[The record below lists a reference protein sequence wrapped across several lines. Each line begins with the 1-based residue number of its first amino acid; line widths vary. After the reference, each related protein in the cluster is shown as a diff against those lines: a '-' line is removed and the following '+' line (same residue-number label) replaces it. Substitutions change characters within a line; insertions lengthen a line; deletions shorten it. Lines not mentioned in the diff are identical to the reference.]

1 MKLRK
6 SDYKLIIIAIVLV
19 IISLI
24 VFNISPNKDKN
35 KVEDNTQIK
44 LLKDYSRFYTV
55 NSCVYKYIVNLQSK
69 NTDNLMKL
77 LDEEYITNNN
87 INSNNIYNNLEN
99 LNGNYTFDA
108 KEIYYEELSDN
119 VIKYY
124 VYGHIIEDTINGY
137 STNKLETYY
146 IVKMDTQNMTFNISP
161 SNENIFKE
169 AKNG

>member
-87 INSNNIYNNLEN
+87 INSNNIYDNLEN

>member
-24 VFNISPNKDKN
+24 IFNISPNKDEN
-35 KVEDNTQIK
+35 KGEVNTQIK

-69 NTDNLMKL
+69 NTNNLMKL
-77 LDEEYITNNN
+77 LDEEYLTNNN

-99 LNGNYTFDA
+99 LNGNYTFDS

-124 VYGHIIEDTINGY
+124 VYGNIIEDTINGY
-137 STNKLETYY
+137 STNKLVTYY
-146 IVKMDTQNMTFNISP
+146 IVKMDTQNMTFSISP
-161 SNENIFKE
+161 SSENIFKE